1 MDKIDFRHVSL
12 HFYFLKTLTL
22 TLKLGR
28 RRQPFWE
35 NMNLHVCSVKDMLL
49 LLKCVPYEQRSSQS
63 TVAYCRA
70 MCHWPGRYEGSQVR
84 LACHY
89 GSIQGCIFGTHLRY
103 VLNAS
108 IQQQQYW
115 ILHYLLCRK
124 HTFIIETANCVFLC
138 VCFNQ
143 GWEFDHRFFDPFDHF
158 LWSKDGIPNPGFNCA

>member
-1 MDKIDFRHVSL
+1 MDLKINIFSSSKLCLYLPFISKNNSDEENLKLHVLGLQKMDKIDFRHVSL

-108 IQQQQYW
+108 IQQQQY
-115 ILHYLLCRK
+115 
-124 HTFIIETANCVFLC
+124 
-138 VCFNQ
+138 
-143 GWEFDHRFFDPFDHF
+143 
-158 LWSKDGIPNPGFNCA
+158 